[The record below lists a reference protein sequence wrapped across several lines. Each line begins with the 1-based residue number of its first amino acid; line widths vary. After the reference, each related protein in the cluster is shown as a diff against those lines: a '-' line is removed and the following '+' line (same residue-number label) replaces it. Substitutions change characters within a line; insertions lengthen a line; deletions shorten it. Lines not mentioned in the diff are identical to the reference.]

1 MKIKRLYSEASE
13 KLSLTNDGQLE
24 LFFIGVGSAFANNNF
39 QTNVL
44 IVKGETHIMVDFGQK
59 GQTALWETA
68 GLKPTDIENILP
80 THSHADHIGGIET
93 LGLTNRYVGRPML
106 GKKLLN
112 MIISPEYQ
120 RILWDYSLRGGMEWN
135 EQADTGV
142 KLSFSDFFK
151 SVSPT
156 WKTHQPREI
165 FEIEFGGIHLEMFRT
180 THIPDAS
187 PSWESSFISYGL
199 MIDDQ
204 VFYSGDTKFDPELVD
219 MYADKAEIMF
229 HDVQFFPGGV
239 HAPLADLRTLSP
251 EIKKKMYLMHY
262 ADNWIDQ
269 DISDFGGWTEQGV
282 RYIFK

>member
-1 MKIKRLYSEASE
+1 MKTKRLYSEASE
-13 KLSLTNDGQLE
+13 KLSLTNDGELE

-68 GLKPTDIENILP
+68 HLKPTDIENILL

-106 GKKLLN
+106 NKKLLN

-151 SVSPT
+151 SISPT

-187 PSWESSFISYGL
+187 PSWEQSFISYGL

-219 MYADKAEIMF
+219 MYADKAEIIF

-239 HAPLADLRTLSP
+239 HAPLADLRTLDP
-251 EIKKKMYLMHY
+251 DIKKKMYLMHY
-262 ADNWIDQ
+262 ADNWADQ

-282 RYIFK
+282 RYIFE